1 MMLFFNLLHK
11 YNYMIAKKFLFHQP
25 EDTRFFSSDQPVD
38 LWIQLRVR
46 KQIHKPTTPPE
57 GKKTSPLLERKRP
70 SAIKPTEDPLIFR
83 PISLF

>member
-1 MMLFFNLLHK
+1 
-11 YNYMIAKKFLFHQP
+11 MIAKKFLFHQP

-57 GKKTSPLLERKRP
+57 GKKDKPAIRTKKAFRYKNNERPP
-70 SAIKPTEDPLIFR
+70 SYLQAD
-83 PISLF
+83 